1 MILKRKKTELLIGG
15 QSRVDFLPAEVRI
28 KRRGRIVLRRF
39 GFSISIIILLM
50 IGCTALVRAQA
61 LQAHRNLAIE
71 EANTKYLIA
80 EQEKFGEVAKAQN
93 EIATIQAAQQV
104 GTSTEI
110 NWQEYL
116 TSVQAT
122 LPSNVTIETINID
135 SATPFAP
142 YTQAT
147 APLQGSRIATLSFT
161 ALSPTLPKVPTW
173 LIALTSLPGYSD
185 ASPGSVT
192 RTESGAY
199 SVNITMHINQDA
211 FTHRFAVDAE
221 GLK

>member
-1 MILKRKKTELLIGG
+1 MIFKKKEAGLRFGG
-15 QSRVDFLPAEVRI
+15 DSRVDFLPAEVRV
-28 KRRGRIVLRRF
+28 KRRGKVVRRRL
-39 GFSISIIILLM
+39 GFSIFVIILLM

-61 LQAHRNLAIE
+61 VQAHRNLAIE
-71 EANTKYLIA
+71 EANTKYLVF
-80 EQEKFGEVAKAQN
+80 EQQKYGEVAKAQQ
-93 EIATIQAAQQV
+93 EILTIQAAQEV

-110 NWQEYL
+110 DWQQYL

-122 LPSNVTIETINID
+122 LPANVTIQTINID

-142 YTQAT
+142 YTQPT

-173 LIALTSLPGYSD
+173 LVALTLLPGYSD

-199 SVNITMHINQDA
+199 SVNITMHINQAA
-211 FTHRFAVDAE
+211 FTHRFTGAP
-221 GLK
+221 K

>member
-1 MILKRKKTELLIGG
+1 MIVKKKNSELLIGG
-15 QSRVDFLPAEVRI
+15 ESRVDFLPAEVRI
-28 KRRGRIVLRRF
+28 KRRGKVVRRRL
-39 GFSISIIILLM
+39 GFSIFLIILLM

-61 LQAHRNLAIE
+61 EQAHRNLAIE

-80 EQEKFGEVAKAQN
+80 EQQKYGEVAKAQ
-93 EIATIQAAQQV
+93 EAIATILAAQQV

-122 LPSNVTIETINID
+122 LPANVTIETINID

-199 SVNITMHINQDA
+199 SVNITMHINHEA
-211 FTHRFAVDAE
+211 FSNRFADNA
-221 GLK
+221 GKSQ